1 MTEAPRIVPG
11 DAQHVHAAP
20 VLNKN
25 IWKGGAERLRVLN
38 VVDEAPDV
46 KTFTFLPETA
56 ALFDY
61 RAGQFLTLDLPAP
74 SGPLL
79 RTYTI
84 SSTPSR
90 PMSLSVTVKA
100 QAASVGTRWM
110 FENLVPG
117 SFVRAVGPAG
127 NFTLDLAKRSNLLFV
142 SAGSG
147 ITPMMSMLR
156 WLADVSP
163 DTDVGF
169 LHCARSPADIIFKE
183 ELVFLARLMPNLRLG
198 FLVEERDRANA
209 WSGMVGRLDLVK
221 LRALFPDFAGREAYC
236 CGPDPFMKW
245 VRNLVLSNGLP
256 EANYH
261 EEAFT
266 FPAMP
271 VVETNEAKITLQPE
285 VRPHVA
291 INLVRFRVSE
301 KEHPGSPEETL
312 LQTARKAGVSILSVC
327 EMGLCGT
334 CKVMKV
340 SGDVTMEHNGGITD
354 DEIEQGYI
362 LACCSR
368 PTSPVEIEV

>member
-1 MTEAPRIVPG
+1 MTEATRIVAG
-11 DAQHVHAAP
+11 DAQRVHFAP
-20 VLNKN
+20 ALHRN
-25 IWKGGAERLRVLN
+25 IWKGGAERLRVVN

-46 KTFTFLPETA
+46 KTFTFLPEA
-56 ALFDY
+56 PALFNY
-61 RAGQFLTLDLPAP
+61 KAGQFLTLDLPAP

-117 SFVRAVGPAG
+117 SLVKAVGPAG
-127 NFTLDLAKRSNLLFV
+127 NFTLELAQRNKLLFV

-163 DTDVGF
+163 DADVAF
-169 LHCARSPADIIFKE
+169 LHCARSPADIIFRE
-183 ELVFLARLMPNLRLG
+183 ELSFLARSMPNLRLG
-198 FLVEERDRANA
+198 FVVEERDHQNA

-221 LRALFPDFAGREAYC
+221 LKALFPTFADREVYC

-245 VRNLVLSNGLP
+245 VRNLVVSNGLP
-256 EANYH
+256 EDNYH

-266 FPAMP
+266 FHAMP
-271 VVETNEAKITLQPE
+271 VVETTAAEIALQPE
-285 VRPHVA
+285 VTPPA
-291 INLVRFRVSE
+291 ATNLVRFQVSG
-301 KEHPGSPEETL
+301 KEYPCSAEETL
-312 LQTARKAGVSILSVC
+312 LQTARKAGVRILSVC

-334 CKVMKV
+334 CKVMKI
-340 SGDVTMEHNGGITD
+340 SGDVIMEHNGGITE
-354 DEIEQGYI
+354 DEIEEGYV

-368 PTSPVEIEV
+368 PTSPVEIEA